1 MNAATIFDFPNRSG
15 AWTSRFDI
23 WIDFLTFHR
32 VEHMV
37 EVGVFKGEFAER
49 MLRGVQSLLCYH
61 MIDPWIHLEDW
72 NKPANKDNE
81 TF

>member
-1 MNAATIFDFPNRSG
+1 MNAATIFDFANRSG

-49 MLRGVQSLLCYH
+49 NVTWCAVSALLSH
-61 MIDPWIHLEDW
+61 DRSMDSSGRLE
-72 NKPANKDNE
+72 
-81 TF
+81 